1 MRISDWSSDV
11 CSSDLA
17 VEDAV
22 AAEAVVEFVDREHLP
37 HAEIMQTIELC
48 IDLVLVAAVDFRQ
61 AAGLLHAAVEQMRNL
76 DAEDDRH
83 LAVVDHLAR
92 LGRCLDDAEPA
103 LEIGR
108 AHV

>member
-1 MRISDWSSDV
+1 
-11 CSSDLA
+11 
-17 VEDAV
+17 
-22 AAEAVVEFVDREHLP
+22 
-37 HAEIMQTIELC
+37 MQTIELC

-92 LGRCLDDAEPA
+92 LGRCPYDAEPA
-103 LEIGR
+103 IAGAAFLRVDVVMHCATEHIGR
-108 AHV
+108 ASWRGKGGPSVLVLVGAGIFKTATQ

>member
-1 MRISDWSSDV
+1 MADV
-11 CSSDLA
+11 EHEA

-83 LAVVDHLAR
+83 LRSEERRVGKECVSKCRAR
-92 LGRCLDDAEPA
+92 WSAY
-103 LEIGR
+103 
-108 AHV
+108 H

>member
-1 MRISDWSSDV
+1 MADV
-11 CSSDLA
+11 EHEA

-92 LGRCLDDAEPA
+92 LGRCRSEEHTSELQS
-103 LEIGR
+103 LMRISY
-108 AHV
+108 